1 MFAKA
6 FLLIL
11 IFGLLILAIAF
22 SFFLRVIFWIRD
34 LLTGKDHSKYK
45 ATNSSFGYDF
55 NRGASAQDNANAGQA
70 NDNYSQQT
78 TQNAT
83 SQPKRK
89 KKIYDDNEGEYAEF
103 EEID

>member
-11 IFGLLILAIAF
+11 IIGLIILAIAF
-22 SFFLRVIFWIRD
+22 SFILRIVLWIRD
-34 LLTGKDHSKYK
+34 LLTGKDHSKYR
-45 ATNSSFGYDF
+45 ATNSTFGYDY
-55 NRGASAQDNANAGQA
+55 NRGASAQDNTNADA
-70 NDNYSQQT
+70 SNNYSQQT
-78 TQNAT
+78 TQHTT